1 MYRGMK
7 KNKKQNTVP
16 TEMNVAQDSREGG
29 REGELGDLRLES
41 EQGSD
46 PMGPHGFKRLGL

>member
-1 MYRGMK
+1 
-7 KNKKQNTVP
+7 
-16 TEMNVAQDSREGG
+16 MNIAQDSREGG

-46 PMGPHGFKRLGL
+46 PMGPHGFQRLGLNFVGRRTC